1 MEFKTATVEELEA
14 RRAAIVEETDK
25 DDADLDALEEEMRGI
40 NEELEA
46 RKKAAAQRAK
56 IREAVASGAGT
67 VIDKPAAEGRKEM
80 PEFEIRNNKEYI
92 EAFAQY
98 VKTGKDEEVRALLT
112 ENVSTGTVPVPD
124 FVYDVIKTAWD
135 KEGIMARVKKS
146 YLKGNLKV
154 GFEISGDDAVIHTEG
169 SGAVHE
175 EDLVLGIVNLVP
187 ESIKKWISVSDEVM
201 DMHGEEFLRYIYDEL
216 AYKIAKK
223 SADRLIA
230 KIVAASTV
238 STNTPSGAVG
248 LPKLTQASIAVGNVA
263 AAIGELSDEAANP
276 IIVMNK
282 LTWSAFKAAQYAAG
296 YAVDP
301 FEGLDVEFNNSLK
314 AFSAASTGDT
324 YMIVGDFDQGALA
337 NFPNGED
344 ITFKFDDV
352 TLSTSDL
359 VKVIG
364 RRPVALGVVAP
375 KSFVRVVK

>member
-169 SGAVHE
+169 SGAVNE

>member
-25 DDADLDALEEEMRGI
+25 DDADLDALEEELRGI
-40 NEELEA
+40 NAELEA
-46 RKKAAAQRAK
+46 RKKAAEQRAK
-56 IREAVASGAGT
+56 IRDAVAAGAGT

-80 PEFEIRNNKEYI
+80 PEFEIRNSKEYI

-98 VKTGKDEEVRALLT
+98 VKTGKEEEVRALLT

-169 SGAVHE
+169 SGAVNE

-375 KSFVRVVK
+375 KSFVRIVK

>member
-80 PEFEIRNNKEYI
+80 PEFEIRNSKEYI

-169 SGAVHE
+169 SGAVNE

-187 ESIKKWISVSDEVM
+187 ESMKKWISVSDEVM

-276 IIVMNK
+276 VIVMNK

-375 KSFVRVVK
+375 KSFVRIVK